1 MTQSTVAYKTEYD
14 KLFIGGKWTEPS
26 TSEVIEVHSPATGE
40 YVGKVPMAAEADVNA
55 ACAAARK
62 AFDEGPWPAMS
73 PEERGAVIGAAAKLL
88 EERADLFKHLLTLET
103 GQPAMTV
110 DTLQYV
116 SALSWL
122 QYYAG
127 AADKFSWKEVRDG
140 MYGQTLVAREPVG
153 VVGAIVAWNVPLFLA
168 ANKLGPALLA
178 GCTVVLKPAAET
190 PLSINA
196 LAEVF
201 AEAGLPEGVL
211 SVVPGGPETGRALTA
226 NPELDKF
233 TFTGSSAV
241 GKEIGKLA
249 AEKLKPC
256 TLELGGKSAAII
268 LEDAD
273 LDSTLPMLLFSG
285 LMNSGQACAAQ
296 TRILAPRSRYDE
308 IVEKVAAGAAAM
320 PVGRP
325 DDPAA
330 AIGPLVSEK
339 QRERVEGYIKKGVEE
354 GARLVTGGG
363 RPEGL
368 DGGWFVQPT
377 VFADVDN
384 SMTIAQEEIFGPV
397 LAIIP
402 YDTEDDA
409 IRIANDSVYGLGGSV
424 WTTDNAKAIEIA
436 AKIRTG
442 TFAVN
447 MYAFDPG
454 APFGGY
460 KNSGIGRE
468 CGPEGIEQYCEA
480 EERAASVRLHAGL
493 IRTIGDRLPDEN
505 LLIWHSCRAH
515 VAARTWQCRPGQEL
529 RLNKWLHL
537 PRNGPEG
544 RQTRKTPARSC
555 RPPRP
560 ASRIRR
566 VRRCAARSG

>member
-1 MTQSTVAYKTEYD
+1 VGAMTQSTAPGLKAYRTEYD
-14 KLFIGGKWTEPS
+14 KLFIGGKWVEPS

-40 YVGKVPMAAEADVNA
+40 VVGKVPLAAEADVNA
-55 ACAAARK
+55 ACAAARE
-62 AFDEGPWPAMS
+62 AFDNGPWPTMPPAD
-73 PEERGAVIGAAAKLL
+73 RAAVIGRAVKLI
-88 EERADLFKHLLTLET
+88 EDRADLFKHLLKLET
-103 GQPAMTV
+103 GQPATIV
-110 DTLQYV
+110 DLMQYGA
-116 SALSWL
+116 ALSGL

-127 AADKFSWKEVRDG
+127 AADKFTWREIRDG
-140 MYGQTLVAREPVG
+140 IYGQTLVIREPIG
-153 VVGAIVAWNVPLFLA
+153 VVGAVVAWNVPLFLA

-190 PLSINA
+190 PLSANA

-211 SVVPGGPETGRALTA
+211 SIVPGGVETGRALTA

-273 LDSTLPMLLFSG
+273 LDSTLPMLVFSG
-285 LMNSGQACAAQ
+285 LMNCGQACVGQ

-308 IVEKVAAGAAAM
+308 VVEKLAAAVSAM
-320 PVGRP
+320 PVGLP
-325 DDPAA
+325 DDPGA
-330 AIGPLVSEK
+330 AIGPLISEK

-368 DGGWFVQPT
+368 DGGWFVEPT

-397 LAIIP
+397 LAVIP

-409 IRIANDSVYGLGGSV
+409 IRIANDSVYGLAGSV
-424 WTTDNAKAIEIA
+424 WTTDFGKAMEIA
-436 AKIRTG
+436 SKIRTG
-442 TFAVN
+442 TYAVN

-468 CGPEGIEQYCEA
+468 NGPEGIEQYCEHK
-480 EERAASVRLHAGL
+480 SVL
-493 IRTIGDRLPDEN
+493 LPFGY
-505 LLIWHSCRAH
+505 
-515 VAARTWQCRPGQEL
+515 T
-529 RLNKWLHL
+529 
-537 PRNGPEG
+537 PEG
-544 RQTRKTPARSC
+544 
-555 RPPRP
+555 
-560 ASRIRR
+560 
-566 VRRCAARSG
+566 

>member
-1 MTQSTVAYKTEYD
+1 VDTAYQTEYD
-14 KLFIGGKWTEPS
+14 KLFIGGKWVEPS
-26 TSEVIEVHSPATGE
+26 TSEVIEVFSPATGQK
-40 YVGKVPMAAEADVNA
+40 VGQVPLAAEADVNA

-62 AFDEGPWPAMS
+62 AFDEGPWPHTPPA
-73 PEERGAVIGAAAKLL
+73 ERAAVIGRALKLL
-88 EERADLFKHLLTLET
+88 EDRADLFKHLLKLET
-103 GQPAMTV
+103 GQPPTIV
-110 DTLQYV
+110 DMMQYGASV
-116 SALSWL
+116 STL

-127 AADKFSWKEVRDG
+127 AADKYTWNEIRDG
-140 MYGQTLVAREPVG
+140 IYGQTLVTKEPVG
-153 VVGAIVAWNVPLFLA
+153 VVGAVVAWNVPLFLA
-168 ANKLGPALLA
+168 VNKLGPALLA

-190 PLSINA
+190 PLSTNA
-196 LAEVF
+196 LADAF

-211 SVVPGGPETGRALTA
+211 SVVPGGVETGRALTS

-273 LDSTLPMLLFSG
+273 LDSTLPMLVFSG
-285 LMNSGQACAAQ
+285 LMNCGQACVGQ

-308 IVEKVAAGAAAM
+308 VVEKVSAAVAAM
-320 PVGRP
+320 PVGLP
-325 DDPAA
+325 DDPASM
-330 AIGPLVSEK
+330 IGPLISEK
-339 QRERVEGYIKKGVEE
+339 QRERVEGYIKKGVDE
-354 GARLVTGGG
+354 GARIVTGGG

-402 YDTEDDA
+402 FDTEEDA
-409 IRIANDSVYGLGGSV
+409 IRIANDSVYGLAGSV
-424 WTTDNAKAIEIA
+424 FTTDFAKAVEIA
-436 AKIRTG
+436 KKIRTG
-442 TFAVN
+442 TYAVN

-460 KNSGIGRE
+460 KNSGLGRE
-468 CGPEGIEQYCEA
+468 NGPEGIEQYCEA
-480 EERAASVRLHAGL
+480 KSIL
-493 IRTIGDRLPDEN
+493 LPFGY
-505 LLIWHSCRAH
+505 
-515 VAARTWQCRPGQEL
+515 T
-529 RLNKWLHL
+529 
-537 PRNGPEG
+537 PE
-544 RQTRKTPARSC
+544 
-555 RPPRP
+555 
-560 ASRIRR
+560 
-566 VRRCAARSG
+566 V